1 MNKYVKLHCIKL
13 SPIHPSGNNSI
24 CGVWKRQK
32 WIHGPWWQVT
42 QSSFEDSYN
51 KGTKVWKML
60 IENSI
65 GDSNRKKKKEN
76 SIGDSKDKRE
86 KC

>member
-1 MNKYVKLHCIKL
+1 M
-13 SPIHPSGNNSI
+13 
-24 CGVWKRQK
+24 
-32 WIHGPWWQVT
+32 T

-65 GDSNRKKKKEN
+65 GDS
-76 SIGDSKDKRE
+76 KDKEMRDSVE
-86 KC
+86 AVGQDSGMTS